1 MKVDRN
7 DLWTGLFSLLGMATF
22 AALLFLANARKVS
35 ADTYPIKVRIDTLR
49 GVSAGTE
56 VTLLGLHVGL
66 VDSVELVQRG
76 VDMYGIAVLRIAS
89 DQRLWEGTR
98 AAVVPRGVW
107 GSVVELELPETAQ
120 RRRYLKA
127 WATLQG
133 SQGQSLETLV
143 AQAEVT
149 LESFEAAANALRA
162 TTATGILEAPAMKEL
177 LTKVGGMI
185 RQYELLGREARGF
198 VVRGG
203 QSLGSFDETL
213 STLRGDLDDLD
224 AMLARREPDLAQA
237 LKAVPK
243 TLEETQKLMARL
255 RTATD
260 RLEPRT
266 QDTFIRLERVL
277 RDVEE
282 LMELLKQKP
291 SRVMWGKPSGEER
304 DNARKAVDMQK

>member
-1 MKVDRN
+1 MKVDRY

-35 ADTYPIKVRIDTLR
+35 ASTYPIKVRLESLR
-49 GVSAGTE
+49 GVTAGTE

-66 VDSVELVQRG
+66 VDSVELVRKG
-76 VDMYGIAVLRIAS
+76 VDLYGVAVLRIES
-89 DQRLWEGTR
+89 DKLLWEGTR

-107 GSVVELELPETAQ
+107 GSVVELELPEPAK
-120 RRRYLKA
+120 RKRALKS
-127 WATLQG
+127 WATLPG

-149 LESFEAAANALRA
+149 LKSFEEAANALRA
-162 TTATGILEAPAMKEL
+162 TTATGVLEAPAMKEL
-177 LTKVGGMI
+177 LAKVGTMI
-185 RQYELLGREARGF
+185 HQYELLGREARGF
-198 VVRGG
+198 VVKGG
-203 QSLGSFDETL
+203 HSLGSFDQTL
-213 STLRGDLDDLD
+213 ATLRGDLDDLD
-224 AMLARREPDLAQA
+224 AMLERREPDLENA

-243 TLEETQKLMARL
+243 TLEETQKLMVRL

-291 SRVMWGKPSGEER
+291 SRVMWGKPSSEER
-304 DNARKAVDMQK
+304 DNARRAVDAQK